1 MAVSYAEALV
11 AQGRRF
17 RISVALI
24 EVNKL
29 PGALG
34 AGRGRT
40 LRAGRKQVSAN
51 DEHLKGPTAH
61 DPALGEMTLL
71 PP

>member
-1 MAVSYAEALV
+1 MAVSYAQALV

-40 LRAGRKQVSAN
+40 MRARRKQVSA
-51 DEHLKGPTAH
+51 D
-61 DPALGEMTLL
+61 GEQLNARRRKA
-71 PP
+71 PPSAK